1 MTGRHGAA
9 GRFITF
15 EGGEGT
21 GKSTQIR
28 LLDAFLGR
36 RGLETVTT
44 REPGGTPGAEAI
56 RALLVTG
63 NPDRWDAA
71 TEALLMTAARRDHA
85 EKVIRPALQRG
96 AWVLCDRFADST
108 MAYQGYAGGMPR
120 DGLEALYRFALGT
133 LVPDLT
139 IILDLP
145 ADEGLKRAR
154 VRLGARPETRLGAAL
169 PGSETRFEDRAL
181 AFHEAVRDAFLDI
194 ARREPDRCVVIDAA
208 GPVDDVAGKIA
219 AAVEERLLPDG

>member
-1 MTGRHGAA
+1 MTGRQGAA

-28 LLDAFLGR
+28 LLEAFLGR

-63 NPDRWDAA
+63 DPDRWDAA
-71 TEALLMTAARRDHA
+71 TEALLMTAGRRDHA
-85 EKVIRPALQRG
+85 GKVIRPALQRG

-120 DGLEALYRFALGT
+120 DGLEALYRFALGR

-154 VRLGARPETRLGAAL
+154 VRSGTRLGTG
-169 PGSETRFEDRAL
+169 PGAETRFEDRAL
-181 AFHEAVRDAFLDI
+181 AFHEAVRNAFLDI
-194 ARREPDRCVVIDAA
+194 ARREPERCVVIDAA
-208 GPVDDVAGKIA
+208 GPVDGVSGKIA
-219 AAVEERLLPDG
+219 AAVEERLLSDG